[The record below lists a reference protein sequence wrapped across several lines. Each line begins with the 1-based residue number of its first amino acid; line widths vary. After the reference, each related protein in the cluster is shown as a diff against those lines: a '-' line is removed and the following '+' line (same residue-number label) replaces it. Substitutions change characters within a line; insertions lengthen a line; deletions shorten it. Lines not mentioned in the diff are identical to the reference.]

1 MKKVFG
7 YLKNYRL
14 RMAFGL
20 FIKIVGTLMDL
31 TIPWILSYIIDEIVP
46 LGEVKRIILTGIL
59 MIICSFVGLFGNVI
73 ANQMAAKIAKL
84 VTTDLRHDLFSKI
97 ESLSSRQID
106 EATIP
111 SLISRMSSDTY
122 NVHQMVGM
130 MQRIGVRAPIL
141 LIGGIIVTLTLD
153 PILTLVLLAVL
164 PLVVIATYIISKKGI
179 PLFTKVQLAI
189 DDFVRVIR
197 ENIAGI
203 RVIKALSK
211 EEYEKERYHKI
222 SKKLIDYELSSQRT
236 MIKLNPLINLFLN
249 VGMVGVIVVG
259 AIRVNSGELLAG
271 KVLAFTTYFTIIL
284 NAMLSITRIFMIFS
298 RAAASASRISAI
310 LDLPIEIVKEE
321 EKEIK
326 ENSPFIVFDDV
337 SFSYEKKENNLE
349 NISFSLE
356 KGESLGII
364 GATGSGKTTIINL
377 LMRFYD
383 IEKGEILLEGRNIKE
398 YEPKELR
405 KKFGVVFQNDT
416 IFSTD
421 ILDNINFSR
430 GISDEE
436 ILKATKSAQALDFIN
451 NTENGFDTELSE
463 RGTNLSGGQRQ
474 RLLISR
480 ALANNPEILI
490 LDDASSALDYKTE
503 SILRKNLETN
513 YSETTTI
520 IITQRISSI
529 MNCDKILVIDEGKA
543 IGCGNHQTLLET
555 VKVYQEIYKLQMG
568 GGVNE

>member
-197 ENIAGI
+197 ENISGI

-310 LDLPIEIVKEE
+310 LDLPIEVVKED

-326 ENSPFIVFDDV
+326 ENSPFIVFNDV

-383 IEKGEILLEGRNIKE
+383 IEKGEILVEGRNIKE
-398 YEPKELR
+398 YDPKELR

-436 ILKATKSAQALDFIN
+436 ILKATSSAQALDFIN

-529 MNCDKILVIDEGKA
+529 MNCDKILVIDEGKT
-543 IGCGNHQTLLET
+543 IGYGNHQILLET

>member
-7 YLKNYRL
+7 YLKSYRL
-14 RMAFGL
+14 KMGVGL
-20 FIKIVGTLMDL
+20 FIKIIGTLMDL

-46 LGEVKRIILTGIL
+46 LGDVNRIILTGIL
-59 MIICSFVGLFGNVI
+59 MIICSFIGLFGNVI

-84 VTTDLRHDLFSKI
+84 VTTDLRHDLFNKI
-97 ESLSSRQID
+97 ETLSSRQID
-106 EATIP
+106 EVTVP

-122 NVHQMVGM
+122 NVHHMIGM

-164 PLVVIATYIISKKGI
+164 PLVVIATYVISKKGI
-179 PLFTKVQLAI
+179 PLFSKVQLAI

-211 EEYEKERYHKI
+211 EDYEKERYHKI
-222 SKKLIDYELSSQRT
+222 SKKLIDYELSSQKT

-298 RAAASASRISAI
+298 RAAASASRISYI
-310 LDLPIEIVKEE
+310 LNLPVEIVKEDGGDLK
-321 EKEIK
+321 EKG
-326 ENSPFIVFDDV
+326 SFIVFNDV
-337 SFSYEKKENNLE
+337 SFSYEKKENNIENLSFELE
-349 NISFSLE
+349 R
-356 KGESLGII
+356 GESLGII

-383 IEKGEILLEGRNIKE
+383 IDSGEILVEGKNIKE

-436 ILKATKSAQALDFIN
+436 ILKATTTAQALDFIN

-503 SILRKNLETN
+503 SLLRKNLEEK

-529 MNCDKILVIDEGKA
+529 MNCDKVLVIDEGKV
-543 IGCGNHQTLLET
+543 IGYGTHDELLKT

>member
-197 ENIAGI
+197 ENITGI

-310 LDLPIEIVKEE
+310 LDLPIEIVKED

-326 ENSPFIVFDDV
+326 ENSPFIVFNDV

-383 IEKGEILLEGRNIKE
+383 IEKGEILVEGRNIKE
-398 YEPKELR
+398 YDPKELR

-436 ILKATKSAQALDFIN
+436 ILKATSSAQALDFIN

-543 IGCGNHQTLLET
+543 IGYGSHQTLLET